1 MHQRNLCRNETS
13 FKASLFPKE
22 IIEFTAESYIDRIRI
37 RSQVIYTM
45 IVSVVILVLTA
56 MPFIHVP
63 VSIQSKGLI
72 RSKQGNTIVAS
83 AVSGKIAQIYF
94 EENDVA
100 VKGEPIARI
109 ESPQL
114 YIKENLL
121 KDMLVSLEQEKSD
134 LEELVNGD
142 LSNGLEGFTFK
153 TNLYHSEYI
162 QARRANIELTEQVT
176 YYDDQVKVSRSLREL
191 GIVAA
196 VELQKLERERERKLN
211 SLIIASEEKRTK
223 WETKLLAAKRQIDK
237 INNELKQLES
247 EKELFIIISPTDGIV
262 QQIENLS
269 IGSFVSAGQT
279 LATVSPRDYLMA
291 EIFVSTKDVGL
302 IGYETSVVLQIDAFN
317 HLDWGQVEAKI
328 SDISKDVYLVN
339 GIPMFRIMCE
349 MGIKS
354 LRLKNGAIGNLNKG
368 LTFTARFE
376 IAERTLFQLLRDQ
389 LDDWFSP
396 YRSKE
401 PTSRV

>member
-1 MHQRNLCRNETS
+1 MPRRNVCHNKTS
-13 FKASLFPKE
+13 FKTSLFPKE
-22 IIEFTAESYIDRIRI
+22 IIEFTAESYIDRIRV

-45 IVSVVILVLTA
+45 IVSVVILMLTA

-72 RSKQGNTIVAS
+72 RSKQANTTVVS
-83 AVSGKIAQIYF
+83 AVSGKIAHMYF

-100 VKGEPIARI
+100 IKGEPIARI

-114 YIKENLL
+114 NIKVNLL
-121 KDMLVSLEQEKSD
+121 KDMLLSLKHEKSD
-134 LEELVNGD
+134 LDELVNGD
-142 LSNGLEGFTFK
+142 LSNGLEGYTFK
-153 TNLYHSEYI
+153 TRLYHSEYI
-162 QARRANIELTEQVT
+162 QARRENIELTEQVE
-176 YYDDQVKVSRSLREL
+176 YHDDQVKVSRSLREQ

-196 VELQKLERERERKLN
+196 VDLQKLERERERKLN

-223 WETKLLAAKRQIDK
+223 WETELLAAKRQIDRL
-237 INNELKQLES
+237 NNELKQLEI
-247 EKELFIIISPTDGIV
+247 EKELFIITSPTDGIV

-269 IGSFVSAGQT
+269 IGSFVSSGQT

-302 IGYETSVVLQIDAFN
+302 IGYETPVVLQIDAFN
-317 HLDWGQVEAKI
+317 HLDWGQVEATI
-328 SDISKDVYLVN
+328 SDISKDVYVVN
-339 GIPMFRIMCE
+339 GLPMFRIMCE
-349 MGIKS
+349 MGIQS
-354 LRLKNGAIGNLNKG
+354 LRLKNGAIGNLKKG